1 MKQLLLCLSLFL
13 SFNLFSQLRVDD
25 VGDGWKQTVEQA
37 IDLIKQYDTVRYNL
51 HMLLLMGTPEYY

>member
-13 SFNLFSQLRVDD
+13 SFNLFSQIRIDD

-37 IDLIKQYDTVRYNL
+37 INLIKQYDTTL
-51 HMLLLMGTPEYY
+51 S